1 LLRWE
6 QQSIGDGYD
15 DHYRKLRSPVFIV
28 DNDRDSWWLN
38 IIHFQPLIA
47 AVRALSVIRSIAL
60 CVSRSWSAWL
70 WTIINLESPYR
81 HVSDRAGLLAG
92 QGGTHVK
99 RRRIS
104 AEIDATARRVTSQD
118 STELLL
124 LLLSSALRHRI
135 EASLTQTTQI
145 TVALFESAWQN
156 IIFLYDLKKKFYL
169 V

>member
-1 LLRWE
+1 M
-6 QQSIGDGYD
+6 
-15 DHYRKLRSPVFIV
+15 
-28 DNDRDSWWLN
+28 
-38 IIHFQPLIA
+38 
-47 AVRALSVIRSIAL
+47 
-60 CVSRSWSAWL
+60 
-70 WTIINLESPYR
+70 
-81 HVSDRAGLLAG
+81 LAG